1 MKHELLLIRSLLVA
15 SMLVCGLILGNMLG
29 YSGDPIQ
36 LASKGAAA
44 TVTGCALPQ
53 DGVMCVRSGS

>member
-15 SMLVCGLILGNMLG
+15 SMLVCGNMLG

-44 TVTGCALPQ
+44 TATGCALPQ
-53 DGVMCVRSGS
+53 DGVMCLRSDS